1 MKNKVHK
8 IKSNVLK
15 QMWEPHQK
23 GSARLSMSK
32 EKIWNILLLACDY
45 KTSKIKV
52 KIEENQSVF
61 TYHLGWMLPQRRRTK
76 LVGSATNI

>member
-1 MKNKVHK
+1 MKNKVYK

-32 EKIWNILLLACDY
+32 EKIWNIFFWHVI
-45 KTSKIKV
+45 IKPV
-52 KIEENQSVF
+52 KLKRIKGYSL
-61 TYHLGWMLPQRRRTK
+61 TT
-76 LVGSATNI
+76 LVG